1 MKKKRRK
8 FRVDLIF
15 VLYFSLLL
23 FILLT
28 ISNVVAGIKFDLVA
42 TPSNALSPKCVSQY
56 VSNGTL
62 VVVTVKAGIGYNQR
76 VDAEITDNSS
86 SHNEYGRKRDIDGES
101 RMPFTTHT
109 DADISVCLTN
119 ILDDGFRPDPK
130 YHRTIDLDIDVGAEA
145 IDYNA
150 LAQAEKLKP
159 MEAELRK
166 LEQVVQE
173 IVDEM
178 EYLRR
183 REAKM
188 RDTNESTNERVKW
201 FSLGSMFVLVGLG
214 AWQIFYLKKF
224 FQKKRLID

>member
-1 MKKKRRK
+1 MTR
-8 FRVDLIF
+8 
-15 VLYFSLLL
+15 YSTLL
-23 FILLT
+23 FILLI
-28 ISNVVAGIKFDLVA
+28 ISNVVWGIKFDLAA
-42 TPSNALSPKCVSQY
+42 TPSNIVARKCISQY
-56 VSNGTL
+56 VSTGTL
-62 VVVTVKAGIGYNQR
+62 VVVTIKVGFGYNQR
-76 VDAEITDNSS
+76 VDVEITDNSS
-86 SHNEYGRKRDIDGES
+86 AHNEYGRKRDIDGET

-109 DADISVCLTN
+109 DADVSVCFTN
-119 ILDDGFRPDPK
+119 TLDDEFRPDPK

-150 LAQAEKLKP
+150 LAKAEKLKP
-159 MEAELRK
+159 IEAELRK

-183 REAKM
+183 REARM

-201 FSLGSMFVLVGLG
+201 FSLGSVFVLLGLG
-214 AWQIFYLKKF
+214 GWQILYLKKF